1 VAEHSR
7 WRNRDR
13 AANGQVAGSSSGQQ
27 QQQTSSRQAHQGFSC
42 QCLVQVGISSAGLQ
56 ATKER
61 TREEESQYSIV
72 KMTFD
77 EQAEHHHKKRQG
89 AYQANKASTG
99 PSTTSSSEKEKSV
112 AAQEQQVV
120 DRVPTDV
127 MSVVTTPTTPAL
139 PGSVIRSRILATNS
153 KKKQT
158 ESVTIHHHTD
168 VYSQQEK

>member
-1 VAEHSR
+1 VFSSY
-7 WRNRDR
+7 
-13 AANGQVAGSSSGQQ
+13 AGGHQQ
-27 QQQTSSRQAHQGFSC
+27 C
-42 QCLVQVGISSAGLQ
+42 AGLQ

-77 EQAEHHHKKRQG
+77 EQAKHHHKKCQG

-99 PSTTSSSEKEKSV
+99 PSTTSSEKEKSV
-112 AAQEQQVV
+112 AAQEQQQVV

-139 PGSVIRSRILATNS
+139 PGSVIRSSILATNS

>member
-1 VAEHSR
+1 VFSSY
-7 WRNRDR
+7 
-13 AANGQVAGSSSGQQ
+13 AGGHQQ
-27 QQQTSSRQAHQGFSC
+27 C
-42 QCLVQVGISSAGLQ
+42 AGLQ

-77 EQAEHHHKKRQG
+77 EQAKHHHKKCQG

-99 PSTTSSSEKEKSV
+99 PSTTSSEKEKSV

-120 DRVPTDV
+120 DQVPTDV

-139 PGSVIRSRILATNS
+139 SGSVIRSILATNS

-158 ESVTIHHHTD
+158 KSVTIHHIQMCIHNKR
-168 VYSQQEK
+168 SEHCE

>member
-1 VAEHSR
+1 VF
-7 WRNRDR
+7 
-13 AANGQVAGSSSGQQ
+13 SSGGHQQ
-27 QQQTSSRQAHQGFSC
+27 CRFLASNKGTYEGGGEPIFNRKD
-42 QCLVQVGISSAGLQ
+42 V
-56 ATKER
+56 
-61 TREEESQYSIV
+61 
-72 KMTFD
+72 TFD

-99 PSTTSSSEKEKSV
+99 PSTTSSEKEKRV

-139 PGSVIRSRILATNS
+139 PGSVIRSILATNS

>member
-139 PGSVIRSRILATNS
+139 PGSVIRSILATNS